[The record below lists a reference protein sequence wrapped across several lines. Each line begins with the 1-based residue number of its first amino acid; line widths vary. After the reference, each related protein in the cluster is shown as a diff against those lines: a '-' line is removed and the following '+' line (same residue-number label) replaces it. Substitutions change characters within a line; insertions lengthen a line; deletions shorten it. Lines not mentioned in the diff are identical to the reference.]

1 MIIVGDKIKQM
12 REERGL
18 SQKEV
23 ALNVD
28 IDRGQYSRIE
38 TNKVEPT
45 LSTLEK
51 IAKAFD
57 VNVEDFFKKKPPI
70 TVDCFEKS
78 LVEKVKIIDELES
91 EQRGHI
97 FAIIDMAVA
106 NNRLRQTLTTALNTN
121 F

>member
-1 MIIVGDKIKQM
+1 MVLVGDKIKQM
-12 REERGL
+12 REERDL

-23 ALNVD
+23 ALSVD

-51 IAKAFD
+51 IARAFD
-57 VNVEDFFKKKPPI
+57 VNVEDFFKKQPPI
-70 TVDCFEKS
+70 TVDSFDKT
-78 LVEKVKIIDELES
+78 LVEKVKVIDELET
-91 EQRGHI
+91 EQQGHI

-106 NNRLRQTLTTALNTN
+106 NNRLKQTLTTALNTN